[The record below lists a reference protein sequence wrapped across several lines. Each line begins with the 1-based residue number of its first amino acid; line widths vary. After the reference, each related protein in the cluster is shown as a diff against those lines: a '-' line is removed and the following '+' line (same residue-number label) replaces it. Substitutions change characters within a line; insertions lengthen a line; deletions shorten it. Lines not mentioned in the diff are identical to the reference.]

1 MILPFTGD
9 KILAECKDRLYKTH
23 GIAAG
28 LELFAQFRSS
38 GM

>member
-9 KILAECKDRLYKTH
+9 KILAECKDRVHITH
-23 GIAAG
+23 GTAIR